1 MSLLTKCG
9 SNSGGGLF
17 NPVSL
22 IFNEGIQV
30 KMSDAISPAEEI
42 LTELDI
48 SIYLTL
54 CAKYQLH
61 QCGYVCIKTVKAH
74 S

>member
-1 MSLLTKCG
+1 MSLLTKCA

-22 IFNEGIQV
+22 ISNEGIQV

-48 SIYLTL
+48 HENK
-54 CAKYQLH
+54 KYIFFLL
-61 QCGYVCIKTVKAH
+61 VSKV
-74 S
+74 